1 MRIERERRG
10 FDLRDCR
17 ERKQLFLIV
26 VQFCP
31 VSVGAIHTAIHFT
44 YYMHTYIC

>member
-17 ERKQLFLIV
+17 ERKQLFLFLEREREGRLWKIGEAV
-26 VQFCP
+26 
-31 VSVGAIHTAIHFT
+31 AE
-44 YYMHTYIC
+44 